1 MKFTLN
7 LLLLLTASLIFIQG
21 CYRDEILTP
30 TNPSN
35 QPHKFGVYVLSEGRG
50 LTDQSALSFLSFY
63 NDDFSYNITFPTYL
77 GLYPDGIINYNS
89 TTLYVTERG
98 SANGP
103 GKIYKI
109 DTNGIILASN
119 NIGLNP
125 YSITANNGKA
135 YCTNGPDS
143 SVSVVDLNSLSEIKR
158 IKVGLYP
165 QEILALNNRVFV
177 ANTKITGGGTDSSIS
192 VIDAISDT
200 QIDKFKVNISPSSL
214 AISKDGFLLA
224 GTSGNGGMIYKINPV
239 TYSKID
245 SFFVNSITIKDIN
258 VDYNSNYVYFIS
270 NNNSIVQLDV
280 GTKAFTTIITS
291 TVANPLS
298 YVNGYAF
305 DVKNRKHYLAD
316 AKDFSSY
323 GYLYKY
329 NSASRIESGYQT
341 GIDPRRILIRN

>member
-30 TNPSN
+30 LVPSN
-35 QPHKFGVYVLSEGRG
+35 QGHKLGVYVLSEGSVSSN
-50 LTDQSALSFLSFY
+50 QSALSFLSFA
-63 NDDFSYNITFPTYL
+63 NGDFNYNITFPSYL
-77 GLYPDGIINYNS
+77 GNFPDGLTEYGSSI
-89 TTLYVTERG
+89 YVTERG
-98 SANGP
+98 NNGGP
-103 GKIYKI
+103 GKIYKL
-109 DTNGIILASN
+109 DTNGIISASN
-119 NIGLNP
+119 SIGVNP
-125 YSITANNGKA
+125 YSVAGNNGKA

-143 SVSVVDLNSLSEIKR
+143 SVSVIDLNTLAEIKR

-177 ANTKITGGGTDSSIS
+177 ANTKITSGGIDSTVS
-192 VIDAISDT
+192 VINTVTDL
-200 QIDKFKVNISPSSL
+200 QIVRFKVNISPSSL
-214 AISKDGFLLA
+214 AISKDGFLLV
-224 GTSGNGGMIYKINPV
+224 GTSGNGGMIYKYNPETFIKV
-239 TYSKID
+239 D
-245 SFFVNSITIKDIN
+245 SFYVNSFSVKDIN
-258 VDYNSNYVYFIS
+258 VDYNSNNVYFIS

-280 GTKAFTTIITS
+280 SSKAFTTIITS

-316 AKDFSSY
+316 AKDFNSN

-341 GIDPRRILIRN
+341 GIAPRRILIRN